1 MCVRSLIF
9 AVAAAINSADTAT
22 HFDSIAFSEIQNGI
36 CSKITATREPMTTIV
51 IRRDGVEED
60 TH

>member
-22 HFDSIAFSEIQNGI
+22 HFDSIAFSEIHGI